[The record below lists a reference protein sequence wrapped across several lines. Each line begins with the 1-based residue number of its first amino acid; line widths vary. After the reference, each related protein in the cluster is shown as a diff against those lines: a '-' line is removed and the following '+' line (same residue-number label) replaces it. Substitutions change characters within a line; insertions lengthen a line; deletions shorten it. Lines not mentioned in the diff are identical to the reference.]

1 MWDNQISYRFE
12 KKEHRFD
19 VMGVF
24 SMVQNQ
30 DELLKGIGNELHTI
44 HYGIIYREVLLIIR
58 LPDIQK
64 PV

>member
-19 VMGVF
+19 VMEFFNGA
-24 SMVQNQ
+24 NQ
-30 DELLKGIGNELHTI
+30 DELLKALAMNFHTI